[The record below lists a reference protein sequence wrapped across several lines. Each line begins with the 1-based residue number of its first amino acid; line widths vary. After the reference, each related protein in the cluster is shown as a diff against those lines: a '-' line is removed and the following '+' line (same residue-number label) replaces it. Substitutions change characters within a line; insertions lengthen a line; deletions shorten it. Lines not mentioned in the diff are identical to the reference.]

1 MEKNFERRFTDR
13 DEMFLAD
20 LRRMERLP
28 DTAEAQRLAEY
39 VMISQKKTW
48 IEHGDGSRHIENW
61 ETVAAEMLLNLLG
74 CIIDQVVSEVH
85 VNREPA
91 LEIYYENARNGTE
104 FEYVVNRRL
113 GQFSMTDE
121 KDIPSLQ
128 ITIQVTEL
136 PKRDVHII
144 VNRFD
149 VTGSR
154 MEMETKEYPEHL
166 SFEEFS
172 LAAYLFNKYA
182 DQKKLY
188 NKPLSEIFSKFIKG
202 GSKS

>member
-20 LRRMERLP
+20 LRRMERFP
-28 DTAEAQRLAEY
+28 DAAEAQRLAEY
-39 VMISQKKTW
+39 LMRSLQRDW
-48 IEHGDGSRHIENW
+48 IKWDDGSRHSGNW
-61 ETVAAEMLLNLLG
+61 EPVAVEMLINLLG
-74 CIIDQVVSEVH
+74 RIINQVVTEVH
-85 VNREPA
+85 VNREPV

-188 NKPLSEIFSKFIKG
+188 NKPLSEIFSKFNKG